1 MFLNKLTHF
10 FKYKYV
16 ILQKFFISK
25 MDLDIQI
32 SRASKSKIDQVDF
45 DNFSFGSVFTD
56 HMFECDYVD
65 GRWQNPK
72 IVPYQ
77 SISIEP
83 SASVFHYGQAI
94 FEGMKAYKD
103 SNDEVWLFRPKENVA
118 RFNKSSV
125 RLAIPEFPEKLFFD
139 ALKKLL
145 TLEKDWVKKDEGS
158 ALYIRPFVIGNEFA
172 IQASPSKNYKFM
184 IICAPAT
191 PYYVGKVKVLVADKF
206 SRAASGGVGF
216 AKAAGNYAGQFYP
229 TNLAKEKGFQQIIWT
244 DSNEHKYLEEAGT
257 MNVFF
262 RIGDKLVTAPV
273 TDTILDGV
281 TRKSIIQIAR
291 DLGIDVDVRRITI
304 DEIKEASRNNELK
317 EIFGTG
323 TAAVVS
329 EISEF
334 EHKDELF
341 TLPEI
346 DDSYAKKL
354 KERLVSIQTN
364 KCEDLHSWRYKI

>member
-1 MFLNKLTHF
+1 M
-10 FKYKYV
+10 
-16 ILQKFFISK
+16 S
-25 MDLDIQI
+25 LDIQI
-32 SRASKSKIDQVDF
+32 SQSNKSKIDEVDF
-45 DNFSFGSVFTD
+45 SNFTFGSVFTD
-56 HMFECDYVD
+56 HMFECDYIN
-65 GRWQNPK
+65 GKWQNPK
-72 IVPYQ
+72 ILPYQ

-103 SNDEVWLFRPKENVA
+103 SYDELWLFRQKENFD

-125 RLAIPEFPEKLFFD
+125 RLAIPEFPEELFFD

-145 TLEKDWVKKDEGS
+145 NLDKEWVKKDEGS
-158 ALYIRPFVIGNEFA
+158 SLYVRPFVIGNEYA

-191 PYYVGKVKVLVADKF
+191 PYYKGKVKVIVADKY

-244 DSNEHKYLEEAGT
+244 DSNQHKYLEEAGT

-262 RIGDKLVTAPV
+262 RIDGKLITAPT

-281 TRKSIIQIAR
+281 TRKSIIQIAK
-291 DLGIDVDVRRITI
+291 DQGIDVEVRRITI
-304 DEIKEASRNNELK
+304 DEIKEASRNNSLK

-341 TLPEI
+341 ILPEI
-346 DDSYAKKL
+346 EDSYAKKL
-354 KERLVSIQTN
+354 KKSLVNIQTN
-364 KCEDLHSWRYKI
+364 KAEDPHNWRYKV